1 MVPADKRGVQNNQRG
16 ALASEERM
24 NSPTLQLD
32 DRVVYPLLVAVAIAP
47 PENAVV
53 NDDPLS

>member
-1 MVPADKRGVQNNQRG
+1 M
-16 ALASEERM
+16 ASEERM

-32 DRVVYPLLVAVAIAP
+32 DSVVYPLLVAVAIAP